1 MSLLRSRSDERRGG
15 ALVMGI
21 LNRTPDSF
29 SDGGAFLDEP
39 AARAH
44 AQRMLAEGA
53 DVIDVGAEST
63 RPGAPAIDASE
74 QLARI
79 GAVVRELSGA
89 GALVSIDTTLPE
101 VAERAL
107 ADGARVV
114 NSVSLEPAAE
124 LARLCARHDAALV
137 LMHSRGA
144 MSAMAGFS
152 VYADDAYGDVVAD
165 VSRELLRA
173 AELAI
178 AAGLPREEVWLDP
191 GLGFAKNAAQSLQLC
206 ARLHEICSLGH
217 PVLVGPSRK
226 SFLVGGTGSA
236 GATAVPP
243 QDRLGATIA
252 ATLACVARGARAVR
266 VHDVAE
272 VRQAL
277 GFAQRLG
284 DPATGAPVG
293 ARATGAPVGAHTAG
307 APVDAR
313 SSVPASERREPQSD
327 SLRPRGDARAGAG
340 MGGGRG

>member
-1 MSLLRSRSDERRGG
+1 
-15 ALVMGI
+15 MGI

-29 SDGGAFLDEP
+29 SDGGAFVDEA
-39 AARAH
+39 AARAR
-44 AQRMLAEGA
+44 AQRMVAEGA
-53 DVIDVGAEST
+53 DVIDIGAEST
-63 RPGAPAIDASE
+63 RPGAPAIDAAE
-74 QLARI
+74 QLARL
-79 GAVVRELSGA
+79 GGVVRELA
-89 GALVSIDTTLPE
+89 AAAVLVSIDTTSPA

-165 VSRELLRA
+165 VSRELLLA
-173 AELAI
+173 AERAI
-178 AAGLPREEVWLDP
+178 AAGLPRQEIWLDP

-206 ARLHEICSLGH
+206 ARLDEICALGH

-226 SFLVGGTGSA
+226 SFLVGGAGSA
-236 GATAVPP
+236 GAAAVPP
-243 QDRLGATIA
+243 TQRLGATIA
-252 ATLACVARGARAVR
+252 AVLACVARGARAVR

-272 VRQAL
+272 ARQAL
-277 GFAQRLG
+277 GFAQRLEQIATG
-284 DPATGAPVG
+284 AAVDLQATGAPVDE
-293 ARATGAPVGAHTAG
+293 P
-307 APVDAR
+307 R
-313 SSVPASERREPQSD
+313 STEIAKRCQ
-327 SLRPRGDARAGAG
+327 LGDARAGAG